1 MSEDK
6 NIWSSNYGDIEISEM
21 STNHIR
27 NTLKHINH
35 RINTGVDDDYPIQ
48 YEVLFDELASRDEDT
63 DFELDEIY
71 KGLDE
76 DEDE

>member
-48 YEVLFDELASRDEDT
+48 YLSL
-63 DFELDEIY
+63 IHI
-71 KGLDE
+71 
-76 DEDE
+76 